1 MFRYFKKILPLAAAL
16 LLVGCSESKNKT
28 SDSDIS
34 AINPDSTTA
43 SENFHTSDDL
53 SIPLLSIETVNQAEN
68 VLDFVTKP
76 VTRHVA
82 ESIASWTPNYQMPPE
97 PYYEACKI
105 TLTDTDNT
113 VLLSGIDAQV
123 KARGNWTTTYD
134 KKALKIKFAQKQNML
149 GLNDGAQMKNWLL
162 LAEYKDASMLRNK
175 TALSIA
181 SEILEKDGLYTSDAE
196 FVEVRINNE
205 YWGVY
210 LLAEMQQINPD
221 RVNITEALQGYTDT
235 DIGYFIEFDGYF
247 VNEPELQQF
256 HVDYADN
263 APLIPFDGNNGSG
276 KTMQCLGDDKKDIGI
291 SIKNDIY
298 AQEQKDFI
306 SGFVNDVYKIMYYAA
321 YEDKAYVFNPEFTE
335 ISEDTS
341 ITSEE
346 AVKRV
351 VDVNSLADMYIISEL
366 TCDADIYWS
375 SFYMSADF
383 GAEGTKKLVFEAPW
397 DFDSAMGNKDRCAD
411 GTGFYASNI
420 VPDVNGGPEGN
431 GEYVTINPWLAVI
444 IYEDWFQ
451 DIIKEKWTEAYDS
464 GVFERAYSLIG
475 SDKERCA
482 LAFERNYK
490 KWNNIINNDSFAM
503 ELSEKAASCKTQAEA
518 ADYLSEWLKSRVEFL
533 NSNWHK

>member
-1 MFRYFKKILPLAAAL
+1 MFRYFKKVLPLAAAL

-43 SENFHTSDDL
+43 SENFDTSDDL

-221 RVNITEALQGYTDT
+221 RVNITDALQGYTGT
-235 DIGYFIEFDGYF
+235 DIGYFMEFDGYF
-247 VNEPELQQF
+247 VNEPEFQQF
-256 HVDYADN
+256 RVDYADN

-276 KTMQCLGDDKKDIGI
+276 KTMQCLGDDKNDIGI

-411 GTGFYASNI
+411 GTGFYAANI

-464 GVFERAYSLIG
+464 GVFERAYSLIE

-503 ELSEKAASCKTQAEA
+503 ELSEKEASCKTQAEA

>member
-1 MFRYFKKILPLAAAL
+1 MFKYLKKTLPIAFAL
-16 LLVGCSESKNKT
+16 LLVGCTETKKSADT
-28 SDSDIS
+28 S
-34 AINPDSTTA
+34 INTTESTTVA
-43 SENFHTSDDL
+43 ESFETSDDL

-82 ESIASWTPNYQMPPE
+82 EDIASWTPNYQMPPE

-113 VLLSGIDAQV
+113 VLLNDIDAQV

-149 GLNDGAQMKNWLL
+149 GLNNGAQMRNWLL

-181 SEILEKDGLYTSDAE
+181 REILEKDGLYASDAE

-210 LLAEMQQINPD
+210 LLAEMQQINSE
-221 RVNITEALQGYTDT
+221 RVNITEAVKGYTGT

-247 VNEPELQQF
+247 TKEPELQQV
-256 HVDYADN
+256 HVDYANN

-276 KTMQCLGDDKKDIGI
+276 KTMQCLGDDKKDIGF
-291 SIKNDIY
+291 SIKNTINS
-298 AQEQKDFI
+298 QEQNDFI
-306 SGFVNDVYKIMYYAA
+306 SGFLNDVYKIMYYAA

-335 ISEDTS
+335 ISVDSS
-341 ITSEE
+341 ITPEE

-383 GAEGTKKLVFEAPW
+383 GANGSKKLVFEAPW
-397 DFDSAMGNKDRCAD
+397 DFDSAMGNKARCAD
-411 GTGFYASNI
+411 GTGFYAANI

-431 GEYVTINPWLAVI
+431 GQYVTINPWLAVL

-451 DIIKEKWTEAYDS
+451 EIIKDKWTEAYDN
-464 GVFERAYSLIG
+464 GVFERAYSLIED
-475 SDKERCA
+475 DKERCA
-482 LAFERNYK
+482 FAFERNYK
-490 KWNNIINNDSFAM
+490 KWDNIKNNDSFAM
-503 ELSEKAASCKTQAEA
+503 ELSDNAKNCKTQAEA

-533 NSNWHK
+533 NSQWHK